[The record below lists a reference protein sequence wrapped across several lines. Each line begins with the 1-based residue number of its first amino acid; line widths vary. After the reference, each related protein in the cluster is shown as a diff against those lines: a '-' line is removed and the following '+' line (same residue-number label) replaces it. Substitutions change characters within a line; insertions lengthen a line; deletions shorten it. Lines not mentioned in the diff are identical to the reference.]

1 MFFVAAAARSAQ
13 MFSCRASDWPG
24 QRTENGTFH
33 RAMTRRRFQAGSPG
47 AADPEP
53 RPEEQSQRMGFGF
66 NVGFG
71 TTSNS
76 RTMPPVVRR
85 ADTTAFVSTPRGPL
99 QSQHLIDQNSGSGA
113 STPRSARDSHVAE
126 TYGECAVCFD
136 PLCAQR
142 TAVLTQEH
150 GRGMRKERTRSC
162 AHFFHLACANEL
174 RVHHAKCPIC
184 RAPFNGVL
192 PVPSPGEDPDGWFAA
207 VDVDGDG
214 RLSPSEVL
222 EALRAQ
228 IRCDWH
234 AIERQL
240 PKLWRRWDINGD
252 GYVEKNELVS
262 RGGLIEYVTKHFPKR
277 EHRERPPP
285 PSIARAPNE
294 LFEYWDEDGSGEL
307 EKEEVVRAL
316 VKTFGLG
323 ADMPSLRNI
332 RQIVDAVWCVFDPDG
347 SGAVDRREFL
357 MRDGLADTIVAS
369 CGAWRT

>member
-1 MFFVAAAARSAQ
+1 MESNHGTIQNRATAAFVSPRHPTRVNSAPLSATP
-13 MFSCRASDWPG
+13 SC
-24 QRTENGTFH
+24 
-33 RAMTRRRFQAGSPG
+33 AMTRRRFQAG

-53 RPEEQSQRMGFGF
+53 RPEDRSSERMGFGF

-71 TTSNS
+71 TSSNS
-76 RTMPPVVRR
+76 GNMPPVVRR
-85 ADTTAFVSTPRGPL
+85 ADSTAFVSTPRSSGVA
-99 QSQHLIDQNSGSGA
+99 QSQHLRASGSGA
-113 STPRSARDSHVAE
+113 STSRSARDSHVAE

-136 PLCAQR
+136 PLCSQR

-174 RVHHAKCPIC
+174 RVHHSQCPIC

-192 PVPSPGEDPDGWFAA
+192 PVPSPETDPDGWFAA

-240 PKLWRRWDINGD
+240 PKMWRKWDINGD

-262 RGGLIEYVTKHFPKR
+262 RGGLIEYVTKHFPR
-277 EHRERPPP
+277 RTERERPPP

-294 LFEYWDEDGSGEL
+294 WFEYWDEDDSGEL

-316 VKTFGLG
+316 IKTFGLG
-323 ADMPSLRNI
+323 QDMPSLRNI
-332 RQIVDAVWCVFDPDG
+332 RAIVDAVWCVFDPDG

-369 CGAWRT
+369 AGIR

>member
-1 MFFVAAAARSAQ
+1 
-13 MFSCRASDWPG
+13 
-24 QRTENGTFH
+24 
-33 RAMTRRRFQAGSPG
+33 
-47 AADPEP
+47 
-53 RPEEQSQRMGFGF
+53 
-66 NVGFG
+66 
-71 TTSNS
+71 
-76 RTMPPVVRR
+76 
-85 ADTTAFVSTPRGPL
+85 
-99 QSQHLIDQNSGSGA
+99 
-113 STPRSARDSHVAE
+113 
-126 TYGECAVCFD
+126 
-136 PLCAQR
+136 
-142 TAVLTQEH
+142 
-150 GRGMRKERTRSC
+150 MRKERTRSC

-174 RVHHAKCPIC
+174 RVHHSQCPIC

-240 PKLWRRWDINGD
+240 PKMWRKWDINGD

-277 EHRERPPP
+277 TERERPPP

-294 LFEYWDEDGSGEL
+294 WFEYWDEDDSGEL

-316 VKTFGLG
+316 IKTFGLG
-323 ADMPSLRNI
+323 QDMPSLRNI
-332 RQIVDAVWCVFDPDG
+332 RAIVDAVWCVFDPDG

-369 CGAWRT
+369 AGIR

>member
-1 MFFVAAAARSAQ
+1 
-13 MFSCRASDWPG
+13 
-24 QRTENGTFH
+24 
-33 RAMTRRRFQAGSPG
+33 
-47 AADPEP
+47 
-53 RPEEQSQRMGFGF
+53 MGFGF

-294 LFEYWDEDGSGEL
+294 WFEYWDEDGSGEL

-323 ADMPSLRNI
+323 ADMPSLRHYHHALVFVCVAIVSGGYVAAFSAVAGCASDPESIHAELPNRDAI
-332 RQIVDAVWCVFDPDG
+332 HVSAPGNAPTRSSARVDAIRPSWVTYSSSDD
-347 SGAVDRREFL
+347 ALRE
-357 MRDGLADTIVAS
+357 RLAPHRPHPLAS
-369 CGAWRT
+369 SVGRPL